1 MKAHDLLQISGLVDL
16 VYVGWELLPPSPKL
30 ISSPAENG
38 RSATPR
44 ARFLRPKLTAI
55 RSFRDDRMIGDSP
68 EKRCPLW
75 VERSLKE
82 APFVCLSA
90 LQNVPMQVAQELI
103 TIFSGSPCRV
113 DAQLETP
120 RGAVSLAE
128 YARAKRPCFCDKPVV
143 QSVFPIRG
151 RENSQ

>member
-1 MKAHDLLQISGLVDL
+1 
-16 VYVGWELLPPSPKL
+16 
-30 ISSPAENG
+30 
-38 RSATPR
+38 
-44 ARFLRPKLTAI
+44 
-55 RSFRDDRMIGDSP
+55 MIGDSP

-128 YARAKRPCFCDKPVV
+128 YARGETPLLLRQAGGPVRI
-143 QSVFPIRG
+143 SDPWA
-151 RENSQ
+151 